1 MNVVEFK
8 LNITCGLRFLLTKS
22 LICMAIDIYE
32 KKKSI
37 LSILLFKSQDLQE
50 NRCLLKL
57 PLGRC
62 NWLVYDVTFQN
73 INKIIATY
81 YTSINCY

>member
-22 LICMAIDIYE
+22 PFCMAIDIYE
-32 KKKSI
+32 KTKSI
-37 LSILLFKSQDLQE
+37 LSLLLFKSQDLQE

-62 NWLVYDVTFQN
+62 NWLVYDVTFKTL
-73 INKIIATY
+73 IK
-81 YTSINCY
+81 

>member
-32 KKKSI
+32 KKKKYI
-37 LSILLFKSQDLQE
+37 KH
-50 NRCLLKL
+50 
-57 PLGRC
+57 
-62 NWLVYDVTFQN
+62 
-73 INKIIATY
+73 II
-81 YTSINCY
+81 I